1 MFSKLEF
8 LIAFRYLKSKRKE
21 GFISV
26 IAIFSF
32 VGIMIGVATL
42 IIVMSVMNGFRYE
55 LVNRILGINSHLTI
69 YSRDHQ
75 ITDYEKLRAEIQQI
89 RGVKFTN
96 PLVESQAMLST
107 PSKNLGG
114 LVKGIRLEDLKN
126 KKLVSENITAGN
138 IEKLAQKNSVIIG
151 SAIAQNLN
159 LKIGDPLKIISAE
172 TSETIIGAIPRIKT
186 YEVAGVFESG
196 LYEYDSTTIFM
207 NFEMAQIHF
216 RFPDSISALEIFVE
230 DATKLDEIKS
240 QLFQI
245 LVSKGSPYLG
255 GFERKENDLN
265 DRFQREGER
274 VSGAKGVNNSLYATD
289 WQQANASFIDALKVE
304 STVMFLILA
313 LIILVAAF
321 NIISSMIMLVND
333 KNKNIALLRT
343 LGMSKAAVMR
353 IFLICGSSIG
363 FVGTFLGLAIGVLF
377 SANINN
383 IKGWLESATD
393 TTLFNPTIYF
403 LSTLPSK
410 IFISDVVLIVG
421 MALVLSFLATLY
433 PAYRAS
439 KSNPAEILRY
449 E

>member
-42 IIVMSVMNGFRYE
+42 IVVMSVMNGFRYE

-69 YSRDHQ
+69 YSHAHQ
-75 ITDYEKLRAEIQQI
+75 INDYAEILDEVKKI
-89 RGVKFTN
+89 SGVKFAN
-96 PLVESQAMLST
+96 PLVESQAMLSG
-107 PSKNLGG
+107 PSKNSGG
-114 LVKGIRLEDLKN
+114 LVKGIKLEDLKN
-126 KKLVSENITAGN
+126 KTLISQNIIAGN
-138 IEKLAQKNSVIIG
+138 IEDLADKNSVIIG
-151 SAIAQNLN
+151 AAVAQNMN
-159 LKIGDPLKIISAE
+159 LKIGDPIKIISAE

-186 YEVAGVFESG
+186 YKVAGVFESG
-196 LYEYDSTTIFM
+196 MYEYDASTVFT
-207 NFEMAQIHF
+207 NFEIAQTHF
-216 RFPDSISALEIFVE
+216 RFLDAVSGIEIFVD
-230 DATKLDEIKS
+230 DAMHLEQIKS
-240 QLFQI
+240 QLYPI
-245 LVSKGSPYLG
+245 LLKHQNLYL
-255 GFERKENDLN
+255 
-265 DRFQREGER
+265 
-274 VSGAKGVNNSLYATD
+274 TD
-289 WQQANASFIDALKVE
+289 WQQANSGFIDALKVE

-343 LGMSKAAVMR
+343 LGMTRFGVMR

-363 FVGTFLGLAIGVLF
+363 VVGTFLGLIIGVLF

-383 IKGWLESATD
+383 IKRWLESTTD
-393 TTLFNPTIYF
+393 TALFNPAIYF

-410 IFISDVVLIVG
+410 IFVSDVVLITS
-421 MALVLSFLATLY
+421 MALILSFLATLY
-433 PAYRAS
+433 PAYKAS
-439 KSNPAEILRY
+439 KSNPAEVLRY

>member
-42 IIVMSVMNGFRYE
+42 IVVMSVMNGFRYE
-55 LVNRILGINSHLTI
+55 LVNRILGINAHLTI
-69 YSRDHQ
+69 YSHAHQ
-75 ITDYEKLRAEIQQI
+75 INNYEKIIDEIKKI
-89 RGVKFTN
+89 SGIKFANT
-96 PLVESQAMLST
+96 LVESQAMLSS

-114 LVKGIRLEDLKN
+114 LIKGIRLEDLKN

-138 IEKLAQKNSVIIG
+138 IEKLANKNSVIIG
-151 SAIAQNLN
+151 SVVAQSMN
-159 LKIGDPLKIISAE
+159 LKVGDPVKIISAE
-172 TSETIIGAIPRIKT
+172 TNETIIGAIPRIKT
-186 YEVAGVFESG
+186 YQVVGVFDSG
-196 LYEYDSTTIFM
+196 MYEYDSTTIFM
-207 NFEMAQIHF
+207 NFTMAQIHF
-216 RFPDSISALEIFVE
+216 RFPNSVSAIEIFAD
-230 DATKLDEIKS
+230 DATKIDEIKM
-240 QLFQI
+240 QLYEI
-245 LVSKGSPYLG
+245 LVKYP
-255 GFERKENDLN
+255 N
-265 DRFQREGER
+265 
-274 VSGAKGVNNSLYATD
+274 LYATD
-289 WQQANASFIDALKVE
+289 WQQANAGFIDALKVE
-304 STVMFLILA
+304 STVMFLILT

-343 LGMSKAAVMR
+343 IGMSKAAVMR
-353 IFLICGSSIG
+353 IFLICGFSIG
-363 FVGTFLGLAIGVLF
+363 MVGTFLGLAIGVLF

-383 IKGWLESATD
+383 IKGWLESVTD
-393 TTLFNPTIYF
+393 TDLFNPTIYF

-410 IFISDVVLIVG
+410 IFISDVILIVA
-421 MALVLSFLATLY
+421 MALILSFLATLY

>member
-8 LIAFRYLKSKRKE
+8 LIALRYLKSKRKE

-42 IIVMSVMNGFRYE
+42 IVVMSVMNGFRYE

-75 ITDYEKLRAEIQQI
+75 IADYEEILDEVKKI
-89 RGVKFTN
+89 SGVKFVN

-107 PSKNLGG
+107 PNKNLGG
-114 LVKGIRLEDLKN
+114 LVKGIKLEDLKN
-126 KKLVSENITAGN
+126 KSLISKNIVAGN
-138 IEKLAQKNSVIIG
+138 IDDLADKNSIIIG
-151 SAIAQNLN
+151 SGIAQNMN
-159 LKIGDPLKIISAE
+159 LKVGDALKLISAD
-172 TSETIIGAIPRIKT
+172 TSETIIGTIPRIKT
-186 YEVAGVFESG
+186 YQIAGVFESG
-196 LYEYDSTTIFM
+196 MYEYDSSTVFA
-207 NFEMAQIHF
+207 NFNMAQIHF
-216 RFPDSISALEIFVE
+216 RFPSTASGIEIFVD
-230 DATKLDEIKS
+230 DAMNLEQIKS
-240 QLFQI
+240 QLNPI
-245 LVSKGSPYLG
+245 LLKRS
-255 GFERKENDLN
+255 N
-265 DRFQREGER
+265 
-274 VSGAKGVNNSLYATD
+274 LYTTD
-289 WQQANASFIDALKVE
+289 WQQANSGFIDALKVE

-343 LGMSKAAVMR
+343 LGMTKFGVMR

-363 FVGTFLGLAIGVLF
+363 VVGTFLGLAIGVLF
-377 SANINN
+377 SANINS
-383 IKGWLESATD
+383 IKHWLESATN
-393 TTLFNPTIYF
+393 TSLFNPAIYF

-410 IFISDVVLIVG
+410 IFVSDVVLITS
-421 MALVLSFLATLY
+421 MALILSFLATLY
-433 PAYRAS
+433 PAYKAS
-439 KSNPAEILRY
+439 KANPAELLRY